1 MKFSIRNLVLVA
13 MFTSGAMA
21 AESGIFVGI
30 DTGFMS
36 VKNEIGNKGVST
48 FTGAHNPNVIPSNTV
63 SFSDSTFEGI
73 LKVGYHFD
81 STHRVYLA
89 YVANNVEGK
98 KVFTQ
103 GSAGSI
109 DTITVKFKETSK
121 LLLGYDYTPELASMW
136 RGIAGIYAG
145 SLRRDV
151 SLRMVDTPNPHLP
164 TDVAV
169 KSSGNLLGL
178 KLGAIYE
185 VAKNSDLD
193 FGMKFESAS
202 MGNKSD
208 KDKDN
213 IMTVTFSNQK
223 QSNIGLYAGYV
234 YKF

>member
-1 MKFSIRNLVLVA
+1 MKISIRNLVLA
-13 MFTSGAMA
+13 ALLTSGAMA
-21 AESGIFVGI
+21 AESGLFVGI

-48 FTGAHNPNVIPSNTV
+48 LGGPNQNVLPSNTV

-121 LLLGYDYTPELASMW
+121 FLLGYDYTPELVSMW
-136 RGIAGIYAG
+136 RGVAGIYAG
-145 SLRRDV
+145 FLRRDV

-185 VAKNSDLD
+185 VAKNSDIE

-208 KDKDN
+208 KDKDD
-213 IMTVTFSNQK
+213 IMVVTFSNQK

>member
-1 MKFSIRNLVLVA
+1 MKFSIRNLVLA
-13 MFTSGAMA
+13 ALLTSGAMA
-21 AESGIFVGI
+21 AENGLFVGI
-30 DTGFMS
+30 GTGFMS

-48 FTGAHNPNVIPSNTV
+48 LGGPNPNLIPSNTV

-89 YVANNVEGK
+89 YVANNIEGK

-103 GSAGSI
+103 GSAPNI

-169 KSSGNLLGL
+169 KSNGNLLGL

-185 VAKNSDLD
+185 VMKNGDIE

-202 MGNKSD
+202 MGNKSG

-213 IMTVTFSNQK
+213 IMIVTFSNQK